1 MSQDLPQP
9 DAKPAPDDDA
19 RILRVTTRHAR
30 CVLMMRGVD
39 IIKARRQ
46 PVWLNGGLV
55 RVID

>member
-1 MSQDLPQP
+1 MDESTT
-9 DAKPAPDDDA
+9 KPRDEPVLVEDQKV
-19 RILRVTTRHAR
+19 LSVTTRHAR
-30 CVLMMRGVD
+30 CVLLMRGTD